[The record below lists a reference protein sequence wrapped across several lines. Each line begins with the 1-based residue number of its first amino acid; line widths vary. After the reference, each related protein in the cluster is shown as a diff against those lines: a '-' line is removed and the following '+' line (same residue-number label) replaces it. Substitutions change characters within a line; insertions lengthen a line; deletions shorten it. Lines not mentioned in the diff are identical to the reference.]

1 LTCDDTN
8 NVNHNNNNKMP
19 PHQKS
24 VSKLKTPSTTL
35 PISTATMVTPKTN
48 VILQKQPQ
56 NQPHEWPWNSRPPP
70 PPKNGA
76 AAKTELLPP
85 LLLPQQQLLLLQQQQ
100 LNANKLKRSTEV
112 QTTLTGN
119 KRIKTT
125 SALPPPSVDKTQ
137 PVVAKLQTATIAP
150 KVPKAPLIMDE
161 TSSQKITGYFKSQK
175 TNPSTLK
182 KEIGSLV
189 AKTPAKLAG
198 QNPLN
203 NYYNLLMQQ
212 ATKDSVSAKTVD
224 VLNNEL
230 DIRTLTTT
238 VTAPALKKKT
248 AKISP
253 TVRKMAPP
261 ANATPTAAFASTP
274 SVSITQIPKKPLVA
288 IAPRLPELKPSDP
301 AKTKFAPDM
310 VNLQKLALEQAKH
323 GQPKVLLTAIR
334 LPAQQASQPQQQK
347 PQAVVQQK
355 MSSPPA
361 LTLTTTSTNGGQS
374 VSHTQTQA
382 PPLFQIPGLPNLVQI
397 PNLVAAANAAKNAAT
412 NMMVNNS
419 LTAAAAK
426 WNNQLFMQGA
436 AFMKLQQFGQ
446 QQQQQNG
453 SLDTTQGLQ
462 NFVAKQVPFTT
473 ASANADPPTYQLKT
487 QNGYP
492 ISNTPPPLAPAHYTT
507 STPTTTHHHQ
517 MTPQVFMTSSGLLLN
532 AALPTMLTQAQ
543 LANLQT
549 AAYQQQTANLP
560 ALHPIQPQTG
570 QNATAPPT
578 QVLPSINTILHNNH
592 HHHHHH
598 HQQLSGYYQNGG
610 QLYQQT
616 QQILTSQPLIT
627 TSVTSKFTTQQ
638 QFTTTGN
645 FVPISSAQLFL
656 TSSAAAAPA
665 TPTLTTVTTNQHQHQ
680 QVHQVLT
687 QQSVM
692 QPPPLQKMVVAAPQ
706 RSPQVQAPPKVQQAQ
721 PPPPPLAKP
730 TISATPAPITS
741 AASPVCVEP
750 AKPTA
755 VPVVEPITS
764 TPVAKP
770 SAIVA
775 TPVPLAPPT
784 NQLTI
789 TTKTVKSL
797 TTVTHASI
805 DLCSPTIPLLSP
817 KERCAP
823 CLASP
828 KSLVLERIKS
838 KKPPELCVDEFGIST
853 TTFVAY
859 NTVALPPP
867 AALDIDFQTA
877 SLPESAKSPI
887 LSQPKTIRFP
897 RNTGYA
903 MRMGSKGSRRSD
915 NLNNGVCGWDDCDD
929 KFELNT
935 LLMDHLQTRH
945 INSQTGPY
953 VCLWTACKVHSK
965 ESVSRSWLE
974 RHVLSCHGSE
984 KLLHKCIVEGCSLR
998 FGSKVSSG
1006 ALMEELSSE

>member
-1 LTCDDTN
+1 
-8 NVNHNNNNKMP
+8 VNHNNNKMP

-24 VSKLKTPSTTL
+24 VSKVKTQSTL
-35 PISTATMVTPKTN
+35 PVTTATMVTPKTN
-48 VILQKQPQ
+48 AILQKQPQ

-70 PPKNGA
+70 PPKSVPA
-76 AAKTELLPP
+76 PAKAELLQPP
-85 LLLPQQQLLLLQQQQ
+85 MLLPQQQLLLLQQQQ
-100 LNANKLKRSTEV
+100 INANKLKRSTEV

-119 KRIKTT
+119 KRAKSTT
-125 SALPPPSVDKTQ
+125 AIPAAPVDKAQ
-137 PVVAKLQTATIAP
+137 QIATS
-150 KVPKAPLIMDE
+150 KVPKPPLIMDD

-175 TNPSTLK
+175 TNNSTLK
-182 KEIGSLV
+182 KDIGNLV
-189 AKTPAKLAG
+189 AKTPVAGQKLVG

-212 ATKDSVSAKTVD
+212 ATKDSVSAKTVE
-224 VLNNEL
+224 VLNTEL
-230 DIRTLTTT
+230 DIRTLTTA
-238 VTAPALKKKT
+238 VTTPTLKKKT

-261 ANATPTAAFASTP
+261 VNATAAVAYTSTP

-288 IAPRLPELKPSDP
+288 IAPRLPELKPAKQP
-301 AKTKFAPDM
+301 AQTTNKFAPDM

-334 LPAQQASQPQQQK
+334 LPTQQAPQPLQQK
-347 PQAVVQQK
+347 PQAVVQHK

-382 PPLFQIPGLPNLVQI
+382 PPLFQVLPNLVQI
-397 PNLVAAANAAKNAAT
+397 PNLVAAANAAKNAAA
-412 NMMVNNS
+412 NLMVNNS
-419 LTAAAAK
+419 LSAAAAK
-426 WNNQLFMQGA
+426 WNNQLFIHGA

-446 QQQQQNG
+446 QQQQQQNG
-453 SLDTTQGLQ
+453 SMDATQDLQ

-473 ASANADPPTYQLKT
+473 SSTANALDTQTFQLKT

-507 STPTTTHHHQ
+507 STPTTTQHHQ

-549 AAYQQQTANLP
+549 TYQQQTANMP
-560 ALHPIQPQTG
+560 ALHPIQPQSG
-570 QNATAPPT
+570 QNANATPT
-578 QVLPSINTILHNNH
+578 VLPSINTILHNNH
-592 HHHHHH
+592 QHHN
-598 HQQLSGYYQNGG
+598 QQLSSYYQNGG

-638 QFTTTGN
+638 QFTATGN
-645 FVPISSAQLFL
+645 FVPMSSGQLFI
-656 TSSAAAAPA
+656 TSTSV
-665 TPTLTTVTTNQHQHQ
+665 TPTFTGATTTVMANNNQQQMQ
-680 QVHQVLT
+680 QVQQLT
-687 QQSVM
+687 QQSLV
-692 QPPPLQKMVVAAPQ
+692 QPPPLQKVVATPQ
-706 RSPQVQAPPKVQQAQ
+706 RSPQVQTVPKVQQTL
-721 PPPPPLAKP
+721 PPPPLSKP
-730 TISATPAPITS
+730 TISPTPAPITS
-741 AASPVCVEP
+741 AVSPVFVEP
-750 AKPTA
+750 AKPA
-755 VPVVEPITS
+755 SVPIIEPIILAPVV
-764 TPVAKP
+764 KP
-770 SAIVA
+770 AVLA
-775 TPVPLAPPT
+775 APVPTTSPT

-789 TTKTVKSL
+789 TTKTVKSF

-805 DLCSPTIPLLSP
+805 DLCSPTVPLLSP
-817 KERCAP
+817 KERIAP

-828 KSLVLERIKS
+828 KSLILERIKS
-838 KKPPELCVDEFGIST
+838 KKPPELCVDEFGFSST
-853 TTFVAY
+853 IYVAT
-859 NTVALPPP
+859 NTIALPAPI
-867 AALDIDFQTA
+867 ALDTDFQTA

-897 RNTGYA
+897 RNTGNA

-915 NLNNGVCGWDDCDD
+915 NLNNGVCGWNECDD
-929 KFELNT
+929 KFELNSQ
-935 LLMDHLQTRH
+935 LMDHLQTRH
-945 INSQTGPY
+945 INTQTGPY
-953 VCLWTACKVHSK
+953 VCLWAACKVHSK

-984 KLLHKCIVEGCSLR
+984 KLLHKCIVEGCSMR
-998 FGSKVSSG
+998 FGSKVS
-1006 ALMEELSSE
+1006 